1 MSLHARIGHTVVWLS
16 DTPYGCLLPRESSS
30 SFYPHFGQR
39 TGATRVS
46 NWYSPNKRELKVP
59 TFTCLHF
66 HFHFSLQLT
75 TTNRIK
81 FSLSCLFPCTTLHF
95 FTISQ
100 RIGTVCPFECAALT
114 GLLPQNHHRP
124 FTLILGSTRVQNG
137 HQTAW
142 PLLQY
147 PLSLFHQ
154 RTGSVCRLKN
164 DILPTFW
171 ARHGYKSSQ

>member
-1 MSLHARIGHTVVWLS
+1 MVVGHTVRLS
-16 DTPYGCLLPRESSS
+16 LAARS

-59 TFTCLHF
+59 SFTCLHF

-100 RIGTVCPFECAALT
+100 RIGTVCPLECAALT
-114 GLLPQNHHRP
+114 GLLPQESSSS
-124 FTLILGSTRVQNG
+124 F
-137 HQTAW
+137 
-142 PLLQY
+142 Y
-147 PLSLFHQ
+147 PHFGQ
-154 RTGSVCRLKN
+154 RTGAKRASNWYSTRTQKSNSNLHFFIHTLFCLATTTV
-164 DILPTFW
+164 PTFTFSPEN
-171 ARHGYKSSQ
+171 RIGVSVRVRSTH